1 MHGESDSVSST
12 VMFCQSHYTL
22 HIVTIAMTMVMVDK
36 SINKQLIMPGE
47 LQPRV
52 KYVGW

>member
-1 MHGESDSVSST
+1 MHDESDSDSGT

-22 HIVTIAMTMVMVDK
+22 HIVTIVMMMVDK

-47 LQPRV
+47 QQPRV
-52 KYVGW
+52 KYIGW